1 MQQVKQAQSAY
12 RLASQLRRI
21 APGQYFTLSLHGNE
35 AANPRFQLTV
45 VDTSSQHTAGVLLVP
60 QGRETAYAFGERKG
74 QEEVRCLV
82 PESLLP
88 TAPKCANAYKLLP
101 PSSLMFCQLAA
112 GQSFG
117 RMIFVAFGRGHTFGT
132 MAEVQAELSPVML
145 QVGSNGRLLSAAWL
159 TANPLHHHHH
169 HHHS

>member
-21 APGQYFTLSLHGNE
+21 APGQYFTLSLHGSE

-74 QEEVRCLV
+74 QEEVRCL
-82 PESLLP
+82 SLAFQSPQVCQCLQTSATFLLDVLP
-88 TAPKCANAYKLLP
+88 ASCGPVLWSHDLCRLWPGSHLWHHGRG
-101 PSSLMFCQLAA
+101 PSRAVSSHAA
-112 GQSFG
+112 GRVKREAIG
-117 RMIFVAFGRGHTFGT
+117 CCLVDC
-132 MAEVQAELSPVML
+132 
-145 QVGSNGRLLSAAWL
+145 
-159 TANPLHHHHH
+159 
-169 HHHS
+169 